1 MIMNRFFNTFLILCF
16 CSLSLCAQRTDREY
30 VRKGNKLYEDSLYI
44 KAEENYLKAIDKES
58 GSIEANYNLG
68 NTYIYQ
74 QKAKEA
80 AEQYKKAITLQ
91 ELETRK
97 LLNDKNAKEE
107 DIQKSKERTAMAYH
121 NLGVLY
127 QGSKDYQN
135 AINAYQQALRNNPAD
150 NETRYNMILAMH
162 QLKQQQQENQDQDQQ
177 NQEQQKQ
184 EQKKQEQKE
193 QQKDQEQQQPE
204 QQDQDEMSNENA
216 EQIIEAAM
224 QDEKDVQE
232 RVKKMMQVQPNS
244 KLDKD
249 W

>member
-1 MIMNRFFNTFLILCF
+1 MIMNRFFNTFLILSF
-16 CSLSLCAQRTDREY
+16 CSLSLCAQRTEREY
-30 VRKGNKLYEDSLYI
+30 VRKGNKLYKDSLYI

-107 DIQKSKERTAMAYH
+107 DIQKSKERTSMAYH

-135 AINAYQQALRNNPAD
+135 AIKAYQQSLRNNPAD
-150 NETRYNMILAMH
+150 NETRYNMILAMY
-162 QLKQQQQENQDQDQQ
+162 QLKQQQQKNQDQDQQ
-177 NQEQQKQ
+177 KQ
-184 EQKKQEQKE
+184 EKQKQEQKE
-193 QQKDQEQQQPE
+193 QQQDQEQQKQE

>member
-1 MIMNRFFNTFLILCF
+1 MNRFFNTFLILCF
-16 CSLSLCAQRTDREY
+16 CSLSLCAQRIDREY

-97 LLNDKNAKEE
+97 LLNDKNAKEG
-107 DIQKSKERTAMAYH
+107 DIQKSKERTSMAYH

-162 QLKQQQQENQDQDQQ
+162 QLKQQQQKNQDQDQQ
-177 NQEQQKQ
+177 KQEQQ
-184 EQKKQEQKE
+184 KQEQKE
-193 QQKDQEQQQPE
+193 QQKDQEQQQQE

>member
-1 MIMNRFFNTFLILCF
+1 MIMNRFFNTFLILSF

-30 VRKGNKLYEDSLYI
+30 VRKGNKLYKDSLYI

-97 LLNDKNAKEE
+97 LLNDKNAKEG
-107 DIQKSKERTAMAYH
+107 DIQKSKERTSMAYH

-162 QLKQQQQENQDQDQQ
+162 QLKQQQQKNQDQDQQ
-177 NQEQQKQ
+177 KQEQQ
-184 EQKKQEQKE
+184 KQEQKE
-193 QQKDQEQQQPE
+193 QQKDQR
-204 QQDQDEMSNENA
+204 A
-216 EQIIEAAM
+216 TTTGAA
-224 QDEKDVQE
+224 
-232 RVKKMMQVQPNS
+232 RS
-244 KLDKD
+244 R
-249 W
+249 

>member
-1 MIMNRFFNTFLILCF
+1 MNRFFNTFLILSF

-30 VRKGNKLYEDSLYI
+30 VRKGNKLYKDSLYI

-68 NTYIYQ
+68 NTYIHQ
-74 QKAKEA
+74 QKTKES

-91 ELETRK
+91 ELETIK
-97 LLNDKNAKEE
+97 LLNDKNAKKE
-107 DIQKSKERTAMAYH
+107 DLKKSKERTAMAYH

-150 NETRYNMILAMH
+150 NETRYNMILAMN
-162 QLKQQQQENQDQDQQ
+162 QLKQQQQENKDQDQQ

-184 EQKKQEQKE
+184 EQQKQEQQE
-193 QQKDQEQQQPE
+193 QQKDQEQQQ
-204 QQDQDEMSNENA
+204 QQDQQDQEKMSTENA
-216 EQIIEAAM
+216 QQIIEAAM

-232 RVKKMMQVQPNS
+232 RVKKMMQVQPKS